1 MKILGISGSIRKD
14 SSNGKILDL
23 FSGFLPAGTEFTI
36 FEGLEDILHFD
47 PANIE
52 EPPAFTRLKE
62 SLLEADGII
71 ISTPEYAFG
80 IPAVLKN
87 ALEWTVSVSAFNTKP
102 TALITASTSGTKG
115 HQALLWVL
123 EALGAKVNEDTTL
136 LIQFIRSKM
145 DENGN
150 VKDEAT
156 IVAVKKVTE
165 ALVALVSQ
173 VD

>member
-14 SSNGKILDL
+14 SSNGKILDI
-23 FSGFLPAGTEFTI
+23 FSESLPAGTEFTV
-36 FEGLEDILHFD
+36 FEGLEEILHFD

-87 ALEWTVSVSAFNTKP
+87 ALEWTVSVSAFNAKP

-123 EALGAKVNEDTTL
+123 EALGAKVNQDTTL

-150 VKDEAT
+150 VKDDAT
-156 IVAVKKVTE
+156 IEAVKNVAE
-165 ALVALVSQ
+165 ALVSLASQ